1 MSTASTGQSVYVD
14 RIRFYRHIE
23 VGAFFSKTLQ
33 VVSSQL
39 VMKKRL
45 GGFYATRCYSITYVI
60 YVILI

>member
-1 MSTASTGQSVYVD
+1 MSTASTGQAVYVD

-23 VGAFFSKTLQ
+23 VGALQ

-45 GGFYATRCYSITYVI
+45 GGFSATC
-60 YVILI
+60 